1 MNLNLVCD
9 IYYSLVW
16 CSFESFFDSGFEI
29 FRIVYFVSCDFG
41 FNFQYELRL
50 KKYKRKF
57 KEKNLKKSKKNND
70 NK

>member
-1 MNLNLVCD
+1 MNLNSVCD
-9 IYYSLVW
+9 IYHSSVW
-16 CSFESFFDSGFEI
+16 CSFESFPDSGFETLRTVH
-29 FRIVYFVSCDFG
+29 FASCDFG

-50 KKYKRKF
+50 KKYKRKS